1 MVVVDGLLR
10 SGRGNGATVEVF
22 LFFVL
27 FFGAGLLKDCWV
39 ARFDC
44 WGDGV
49 VGFFFF
55 FFATMVCGCGRWWF
69 KLKPRD

>member
-1 MVVVDGLLR
+1 MEEET
-10 SGRGNGATVEVF
+10 GRQWRYFCF
-22 LFFVL
+22 LFF

-55 FFATMVCGCGRWWF
+55 FFLLLWFVVVADSGSNSGRETGG
-69 KLKPRD
+69 LC

>member
-22 LFFVL
+22 LFC
-27 FFGAGLLKDCWV
+27 FFFFCFLAGARLLM
-39 ARFDC
+39 DC
-44 WGDGV
+44 WGDGG

-55 FFATMVCGCGRWWF
+55 FF
-69 KLKPRD
+69 

>member
-1 MVVVDGLLR
+1 M
-10 SGRGNGATVEVF
+10 
-22 LFFVL
+22 
-27 FFGAGLLKDCWV
+27 DCWV

-55 FFATMVCGCGRWWF
+55 FLLLWF
-69 KLKPRD
+69 VVVADGGSNSGHETSGLC